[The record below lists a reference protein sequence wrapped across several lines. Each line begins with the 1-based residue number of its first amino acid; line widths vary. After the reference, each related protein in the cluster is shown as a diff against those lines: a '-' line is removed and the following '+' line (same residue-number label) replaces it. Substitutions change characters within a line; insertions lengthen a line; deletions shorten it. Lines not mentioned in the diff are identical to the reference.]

1 MNETTSLAAR
11 VKALVDREGVSA
23 AARTLGVSREAVARL
38 AGGLDVRR
46 GTVALAEKSLA
57 TLDAAKGEA

>member
-1 MNETTSLAAR
+1 MNATTSLAAR

-23 AARTLGVSREAVARL
+23 AARALGVSREAVARL

-46 GTVALAEKSLA
+46 GTVALAEKSLDA
-57 TLDAAKGEA
+57 FDAAKGEA

>member
-1 MNETTSLAAR
+1 VNETTSLAAR

>member
-57 TLDAAKGEA
+57 TLDAAKAGT

>member
-11 VKALVDREGVSA
+11 VKALADREGVSA
-23 AARTLGVSREAVARL
+23 AARILGVSREAVARL

-46 GTVALAEKSLA
+46 GTVALAEKG
-57 TLDAAKGEA
+57 LDALDAGNGDA